1 MIYTIKKLY
10 FNLIN
15 SINGLK
21 LGLKEHSFL
30 IEIIGGFILLPYV
43 FISNMEEFYKI
54 SIIIVYLLLLAFELI
69 NSSIEK
75 LSDKITKSIDSDIKT
90 VKDLSS
96 SAVFIVLMLL
106 IFLIIISLWI
116 NNKGVEN

>member
-1 MIYTIKKLY
+1 M
-10 FNLIN
+10 
-15 SINGLK
+15 
-21 LGLKEHSFL
+21 
-30 IEIIGGFILLPYV
+30 LPYV

-106 IFLIIISLWI
+106 IFLIIISL
-116 NNKGVEN
+116 

>member
-21 LGLKEHSFL
+21 LGIKEHSFL
-30 IEIIGGFILLPYV
+30 IEIIVGFILIPYV
-43 FISNMEEFYKI
+43 FISHMEDFYKI

-75 LSDKITKSIDSDIKT
+75 VSDKITKSIDSDIKKI
-90 VKDLSS
+90 KDLSS
-96 SAVFIVLMLL
+96 SAVFIVLILL
-106 IFLIIISLWI
+106 IFLVIISL
-116 NNKGVEN
+116 

>member
-30 IEIIGGFILLPYV
+30 IEIICGFILLPYV

-54 SIIIVYLLLLAFELI
+54 SIIIVDLLLLAFELI

-116 NNKGVEN
+116 NNKDVEN